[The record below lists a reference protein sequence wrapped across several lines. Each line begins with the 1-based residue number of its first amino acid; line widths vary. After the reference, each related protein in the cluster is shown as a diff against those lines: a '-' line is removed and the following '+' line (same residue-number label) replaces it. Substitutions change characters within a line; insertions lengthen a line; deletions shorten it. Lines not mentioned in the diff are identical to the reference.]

1 MKVQKIGSYAVEID
15 EKWDRVIS
23 ICKEGK
29 MHSLWKKDVLGY
41 EEVDMSTVPAE
52 NVLDMILNEKDAMY
66 FLLPEDQEP

>member
-1 MKVQKIGSYAVEID
+1 MKVQKIGSYAIEID

-23 ICKEGK
+23 IYKGWK
-29 MHSLWKKDVLGY
+29 PHSLWKKDVRGY
-41 EEVDMSTVPAE
+41 EEVDFSVLPAE